1 MLILASDGSR
11 SKRMVNCSVIL
22 NYCQINLTKRMCFVM
37 SMVVCV
43 LGNMGYG
50 RVFLVSFSFL

>member
-11 SKRMVNCSVIL
+11 SKHMVNCLVIL

-37 SMVVCV
+37 SMVLCV
-43 LGNMGYG
+43 LANMGYG
-50 RVFLVSFSFL
+50 RVF